1 MSPDLNQFHSIF
13 FLEEADNGWTKIQ
26 IPPDSG
32 RNKLLDT
39 KDNIFFLHGPFNV
52 ELILTTKVNNHSPLL
67 LIPTWHV
74 VGLVMVNMVVILML
88 AEDCAKN

>member
-1 MSPDLNQFHSIF
+1 M
-13 FLEEADNGWTKIQ
+13 
-26 IPPDSG
+26 
-32 RNKLLDT
+32 LDT
-39 KDNIFFLHGPFNV
+39 KDKIFFLHGPFNV
-52 ELILTTKVNNHSPLL
+52 ELILATKVNNHSPLL